1 MQISSSPS
9 ANAANMQS
17 LSAVWKII
25 DPVSAGSQTASTPA
39 PTPGPTPATKGR
51 SKAKGASGAVQ
62 DLGYAFSNERALR
75 ILKRGISSQV
85 IAPLS
90 DYLAIGKGELAGML
104 DMDRTT
110 ALRRAGKDLPL
121 PTHSAEN
128 VLRMLELKDIACDTF
143 ESEEAALGWL
153 RRPHPMLDG
162 ESPLESASTS
172 FGSRRVKDILVAI
185 KYGGVV

>member
-1 MQISSSPS
+1 MLLSTSQSISLTRT
-9 ANAANMQS
+9 QS
-17 LSAVWKII
+17 LSAVWNII
-25 DPVSAGSQTASTPA
+25 EPAVAGSQAAAA
-39 PTPGPTPATKGR
+39 PVSKRRG
-51 SKAKGASGAVQ
+51 KAKGAPGAAH
-62 DLGYAFSNERALR
+62 DMGHAFSNEWALR
-75 ILKRGISSQV
+75 ILRRGISSQV

-90 DYLAIGKGELAGML
+90 DYLAIGKGELVGML

-128 VLRMLELKDIACDTF
+128 VLRLLELKDIANDTF
-143 ESEEAALGWL
+143 ESEDAALGWL

-162 ESPLESASTS
+162 ESPLESAKTS

-185 KYGGVV
+185 KHGGVV

>member
-1 MQISSSPS
+1 MTSAISQPV
-9 ANAANMQS
+9 AALRTRS
-17 LSAVWKII
+17 LSAVWHII
-25 DPVSAGSQTASTPA
+25 EPDLTLSTV
-39 PTPGPTPATKGR
+39 R
-51 SKAKGASGAVQ
+51 SKAKKASGTALPQSHV
-62 DLGYAFSNERALR
+62 FSNERALR

-90 DYLAIGKGELAGML
+90 DYLAIGKGELVSML

-128 VLRMLELKDIACDTF
+128 VLRLLELEDIANDTF
-143 ESEEAALGWL
+143 ESEDAALTWL
-153 RRPHPMLDG
+153 RKPHPMLDG
-162 ESPLESASTS
+162 ESPLESAKTS
-172 FGSRRVKDILVAI
+172 FGSRRVKDILIAI

>member
-1 MQISSSPS
+1 MQVSTSPAISPTRT
-9 ANAANMQS
+9 QS
-17 LSAVWKII
+17 LSAVWNII
-25 DPVSAGSQTASTPA
+25 EPAAAGSKAA
-39 PTPGPTPATKGR
+39 PTPVANGR
-51 SKAKGASGAVQ
+51 GKAKGPPGTAHDQGH
-62 DLGYAFSNERALR
+62 AFSNERALR

-90 DYLAIGKGELAGML
+90 DYLAIGKGELVGML

-128 VLRMLELKDIACDTF
+128 VLRLLELKDIANDTF
-143 ESEEAALGWL
+143 ESEDTALGWL

-162 ESPLESASTS
+162 ESPLESAKTS

-185 KYGGVV
+185 KHGGVV

>member
-1 MQISSSPS
+1 MLASTSQSTSPTRT
-9 ANAANMQS
+9 QS
-17 LSAVWKII
+17 LSAVWNII
-25 DPVSAGSQTASTPA
+25 EPAAVGSTAA
-39 PTPGPTPATKGR
+39 PKASPKTSPKGR
-51 SKAKGASGAVQ
+51 SKAKGVAGAGL
-62 DLGYAFSNERALR
+62 DLGHAFSNERALR

-128 VLRMLELKDIACDTF
+128 VLRLLELKDIARDTF
-143 ESEEAALGWL
+143 ESEDAALGWL
-153 RRPHPMLDG
+153 RRPPPMLDG
-162 ESPLESASTS
+162 ENPLESAKTS

-185 KYGGVV
+185 KHGGVV

>member
-1 MQISSSPS
+1 MKVSTSQSISP
-9 ANAANMQS
+9 ARTQS
-17 LSAVWKII
+17 LSAVWII
-25 DPVSAGSQTASTPA
+25 IEPAVLVSKVVSKQAFNKGSKVKADAGGMHGLSP
-39 PTPGPTPATKGR
+39 
-51 SKAKGASGAVQ
+51 
-62 DLGYAFSNERALR
+62 AFSNERALR

-90 DYLAIGKGELAGML
+90 DYLAIGKGELVGML

-128 VLRMLELKDIACDTF
+128 VLRLLELKDIARDTF
-143 ESEEAALGWL
+143 ESEDAALGWL

-162 ESPLESASTS
+162 ESPLESAKTS

-185 KYGGVV
+185 KHGGVV

>member
-1 MQISSSPS
+1 MTSAISQPVT
-9 ANAANMQS
+9 ALRTRS
-17 LSAVWKII
+17 LSAVWHII
-25 DPVSAGSQTASTPA
+25 EPDLTAPSA
-39 PTPGPTPATKGR
+39 R
-51 SKAKGASGAVQ
+51 SKAKKTSGTALPQSHV
-62 DLGYAFSNERALR
+62 FSNERALR

-90 DYLAIGKGELAGML
+90 DYLAIGKGELVGML

-128 VLRMLELKDIACDTF
+128 VLRLLELEDIANDTF
-143 ESEEAALGWL
+143 ESEDAALTWL
-153 RRPHPMLDG
+153 RKPHPMLDG
-162 ESPLESASTS
+162 ESPLESAKTS
-172 FGSRRVKDILVAI
+172 FGSRRVKDILIAI

>member
-1 MQISSSPS
+1 MPVSTSQSQSISPTRT
-9 ANAANMQS
+9 QS
-17 LSAVWKII
+17 LSAVWNII
-25 DPVSAGSQTASTPA
+25 EPAVVVPRVA
-39 PTPGPTPATKGR
+39 PTSASRGR
-51 SKAKGASGAVQ
+51 SKAKGASDAVRGPE
-62 DLGYAFSNERALR
+62 LAFSNERALR

-90 DYLAIGKGELAGML
+90 DYLAIGKGELVGML

-128 VLRMLELKDIACDTF
+128 VLRLLELKDIARDTF
-143 ESEEAALGWL
+143 ESEDAALGWL

-162 ESPLESASTS
+162 ESPLESAKTS

-185 KYGGVV
+185 KHGGVV

>member
-1 MQISSSPS
+1 
-9 ANAANMQS
+9 MQS
-17 LSAVWKII
+17 LANQSQSIRSTRTQTLSAVWDSIE
-25 DPVSAGSQTASTPA
+25 PAVVVSRVEP
-39 PTPGPTPATKGR
+39 KGTLR
-51 SKAKGASGAVQ
+51 GHSKVKGDSVAARG
-62 DLGYAFSNERALR
+62 LGLGFSNEQALR

-90 DYLAIGKGELAGML
+90 DYLAIGKGELVSML

-121 PTHSAEN
+121 PTHSAES
-128 VLRMLELKDIACDTF
+128 VLRLLELNNIACDTF
-143 ESEEAALGWL
+143 ESDDAALGWL

-162 ESPLESASTS
+162 ESPLESAKTS

-185 KYGGVV
+185 KHGGVV

>member
-1 MQISSSPS
+1 MQISTSQSVYPTRT
-9 ANAANMQS
+9 QS
-17 LSAVWKII
+17 LNAVWNII
-25 DPVSAGSQTASTPA
+25 EPAVAGSIAAQRASPKTVPRGRGRA
-39 PTPGPTPATKGR
+39 KDVDGAEADPG
-51 SKAKGASGAVQ
+51 Q
-62 DLGYAFSNERALR
+62 AFSNERALR

-90 DYLAIGKGELAGML
+90 DYLAIGKGELVGML

-128 VLRMLELKDIACDTF
+128 VLRLLELKDIARDTF
-143 ESEEAALGWL
+143 ESEDAALGWL

-162 ESPLESASTS
+162 ESPLESAKTS

-185 KYGGVV
+185 KHGGVV

>member
-1 MQISSSPS
+1 MAKLASQPVNPS
-9 ANAANMQS
+9 RAQS
-17 LSAVWKII
+17 LSAVWNII
-25 DPVSAGSQTASTPA
+25 EPAVAGSKAGSEAISKAAS
-39 PTPGPTPATKGR
+39 KGR
-51 SKAKGASGAVQ
+51 GKAKGVAGAGL
-62 DLGYAFSNERALR
+62 DPGHAFSNERALR

-90 DYLAIGKGELAGML
+90 DYLAIGKGELVGML

-128 VLRMLELKDIACDTF
+128 VLRLLELKDIARDTF
-143 ESEEAALGWL
+143 ESEDAALGWL
-153 RRPHPMLDG
+153 RRPPPMLDG
-162 ESPLESASTS
+162 ENPLESAKTS

-185 KYGGVV
+185 KHGGVV

>member
-1 MQISSSPS
+1 MQVSTSQSVSP
-9 ANAANMQS
+9 ARTQS
-17 LSAVWKII
+17 LNAVWNII
-25 DPVSAGSQTASTPA
+25 EPAVVVSKVASKSAST
-39 PTPGPTPATKGR
+39 GL
-51 SKAKGASGAVQ
+51 SGAKVAPGEVPGLSQ
-62 DLGYAFSNERALR
+62 AFSNERALR
-75 ILKRGISSQV
+75 ILRRGISSQV

-90 DYLAIGKGELAGML
+90 DYLAIGKGELVGML

-128 VLRMLELKDIACDTF
+128 VLRLLELKDIANDTF
-143 ESEEAALGWL
+143 ESEDAALGWL

-162 ESPLESASTS
+162 ESPLESAKTS

-185 KYGGVV
+185 KHGGVV